1 MKFLSAIPS
10 WILNKYLI
18 ATAVF
23 VVWLLFF
30 DRNDVFTQMDRRQE
44 LRDLQNSKAYYTQQI
59 ADEKKSLED
68 LKSNPAAIEKFARE
82 KYLMKRD
89 NEDIFLIQ
97 SPENK

>member
-1 MKFLSAIPS
+1 MKFFSAIPS

-23 VVWLLFF
+23 MVWLLFF
-30 DRNDVFTQMDRRQE
+30 DRNDMLTQMDRRRE
-44 LRDLQNSKAYYTQQI
+44 LRNLQNSKAYYTQEI
-59 ADEKKSLED
+59 ANEKKSLED

-89 NEDIFLIQ
+89 DEDIFLIQ